1 MGNEQSKDKVLT
13 MKGNSPEKHEN
24 GTVNG
29 LSANITS
36 NGLEIDVNGETT
48 VQQNGGPLSLNLA
61 IESTEPNCVTVESD
75 CNHADDP
82 IISEIPET
90 TVQEVVEEVKKS
102 KEGKVK
108 VFGKMFKKKTEP
120 PADVKSVNKTE
131 TSNEDQTDVSLPA
144 TDPQPE
150 TANLKQESESLTA
163 SESVTLD
170 PGPEEGKAPET
181 DSQPVENQEDSNPE
195 ENPVMNFFKTLVTP
209 TKTTKKETATPDA
222 TKDQVAQVSEPPA
235 APKGMSIP
243 PPPPPEPPKMEIKG
257 EPAAKPVKPTPKEE
271 PKAAAKEPESSKGK
285 SAKNT
290 LSKFFRPKVLLGVK
304 ASKGKGASASGAN
317 APTKTAAVTI
327 KEAPQ
332 SAVEETPVE
341 VPEPV
346 VEVQSE
352 NNVEPHET
360 AEEVAQPVVEE
371 QMVEELPQPVVE
383 AEKVD
388 PSKASTLEASAKP
401 EPPPPVQEE
410 KKTASKSPFLSFFKP
425 KVLLDHMTTKVQAAS
440 TSGVRLLRRTTWLAA
455 DPKKATPAPAAAA
468 EAAQTVKAKEEPKVA
483 AKSSEAAVDNK
494 PASAASQAGDDAASV
509 PRKLEKRNSIHLF
522 FKNLGQK
529 RNSTDAG
536 VQTEPV
542 TVAPAA
548 EKAK

>member
-222 TKDQVAQVSEPPA
+222 TKDQSQKENQPAATTTVAQVSEPPA

-290 LSKFFRPKVLLGVK
+290 LSKFFRPK
-304 ASKGKGASASGAN
+304 
-317 APTKTAAVTI
+317 
-327 KEAPQ
+327 
-332 SAVEETPVE
+332 
-341 VPEPV
+341 
-346 VEVQSE
+346 SE

-425 KVLLDHMTTKVQAAS
+425 K
-440 TSGVRLLRRTTWLAA
+440 AA

>member
-222 TKDQVAQVSEPPA
+222 TKDQSQKENQPAATTTVAQVSEPPA

-290 LSKFFRPKVLLGVK
+290 LSKFFRPK
-304 ASKGKGASASGAN
+304 
-317 APTKTAAVTI
+317 TI

-346 VEVQSE
+346 VEVQ
-352 NNVEPHET
+352 
-360 AEEVAQPVVEE
+360 
-371 QMVEELPQPVVE
+371 
-383 AEKVD
+383 KVD

-425 KVLLDHMTTKVQAAS
+425 K
-440 TSGVRLLRRTTWLAA
+440 AA

>member
-222 TKDQVAQVSEPPA
+222 TKDQSQKENQPAATTTVAQVSEPPA

-371 QMVEELPQPVVE
+371 Q
-383 AEKVD
+383 KVD

-425 KVLLDHMTTKVQAAS
+425 K
-440 TSGVRLLRRTTWLAA
+440 AA